1 VELEISAMI
10 DKNEVNFFPRQEV
23 FDLKIEKDDDG
34 EAESLNTAKLLEAT
48 SRIKDDLK
56 KINELLDEKLQNQ

>member
-1 VELEISAMI
+1 MI
-10 DKNEVNFFPRQEV
+10 DKGEVNFFPRQEV
-23 FDLKIEKDDDG
+23 FDLKIDVDDDN

-56 KINELLDEKLQNQ
+56 RINELLDEKLHNQ

>member
-1 VELEISAMI
+1 MI
-10 DKNEVNFFPRQEV
+10 DKGEVNFFPRQEV
-23 FDLKIEKDDDG
+23 FDLKIDVDDDN

-56 KINELLDEKLQNQ
+56 RINELLDEKLHNQWI